1 MARAWSSVNGACDE
15 SANAVIHGC
24 LPLLNAALRLKIIP
38 FGNCGYRVFQILSN
52 NFNLN
57 YAPSEVKRHSDT

>member
-15 SANAVIHGC
+15 SANAVTHGC
-24 LPLLNAALRLKIIP
+24 LPPLNAALRLKIIP